1 MHGGQWP
8 RHHVKNGRDR
18 KGNNRATRKEGMS
31 PPRHQERN
39 VGRGGRSMPRR
50 KLPSILV
57 AWLLPVI
64 SVSLSLFFLLR
75 FRSISISMVV
85 YTFSLGSSLYLS
97 LSAYLYICTSVY
109 IVHSRR
115 PSGPP
120 RSSILRNPWGH
131 HFVQYRIPFGLNLGA
146 RFGSESDPVW
156 V

>member
-1 MHGGQWP
+1 MEGNSRRDIDRPGDFSPCQNGHPKVSKGGARGLQFTFLTAP
-8 RHHVKNGRDR
+8 IYIYIYIYICRERARDR
-18 KGNNRATRKEGMS
+18 KGNNRATRKEGMSATRKEGMS

-85 YTFSLGSSLYLS
+85 YTS
-97 LSAYLYICTSVY
+97 
-109 IVHSRR
+109 H
-115 PSGPP
+115 
-120 RSSILRNPWGH
+120 
-131 HFVQYRIPFGLNLGA
+131 
-146 RFGSESDPVW
+146 RFGQHPEG
-156 V
+156 